1 MLLATLGL
9 MGKHRQ
15 KLVFVGAPLA
25 IVPALAFLPAL
36 AYLVITPTLPHST
49 LLATGIFAVFA
60 FCEVLGLTR
69 LVRCC
74 VTRPFDLIT
83 MFAFSALL
91 VLLVIAAYTG
101 LFLAAIAGNM

>member
-1 MLLATLGL
+1 MCKG
-9 MGKHRQ
+9 RQ

-25 IVPALAFLPAL
+25 IIPAMAFLPAL
-36 AYLVITPTLPHST
+36 AYLVITPSVPHST
-49 LLATGIFAVFA
+49 LMAVGVFA
-60 FCEVLGLTR
+60 LFGICELLGLVR

-91 VLLVIAAYTG
+91 VILVMATYTG
-101 LFLAAIAGNM
+101 FFLAAIAGKM

>member
-1 MLLATLGL
+1 MSNG
-9 MGKHRQ
+9 RQ

-36 AYLVITPTLPHST
+36 AYLVITPTVQHST
-49 LLATGIFAVFA
+49 LLAIVVFMT
-60 FCEVLGLTR
+60 FGVCEVLGLVR

-91 VLLVIAAYTG
+91 VILVIATYTG
-101 LFLAAIAGNM
+101 LFLAAIVGKM

>member
-1 MLLATLGL
+1 MHW
-9 MGKHRQ
+9 KERQ

-25 IVPALAFLPAL
+25 IVPALAFLPTL
-36 AYLVITPTLPHST
+36 AYLVITPTMQHST
-49 LLATGIFAVFA
+49 ALAAVLFAVFGA
-60 FCEVLGLTR
+60 CEVLGLVR

-91 VLLVIAAYTG
+91 VVLVIATYTG
-101 LFLAAIAGNM
+101 LFLAAIAGKM